1 MNYDHTMPTDLPET
15 PTRKNSSCS
24 NPPADPYISNC
35 GFDTAGDLLNYLIPN
50 SSPGLSLNERIFD
63 WEAKGTLQEF
73 D

>member
-24 NPPADPYISNC
+24 NPPTDPYISNC
-35 GFDTAGDLLNYLIPN
+35 GFDTAGNLLNYLIPN
-50 SSPGLSLNERIFD
+50 TSPGLSLNERVFD